1 MQFRVNWWVVSSVM
15 LRLSC
20 LKVYYCPS
28 KQIHRLASWFSH
40 RTEVVWESGTPPVV
54 FGSSFAKR
62 MGRHLFLFF
71 CFYNTSSKTF
81 AIFSQKKIHEL
92 VSTIFKK
99 LFYTFLWEFCKGTFL
114 GRFFIR
120 NENSTFFWRTSSN
133 KSPQKN
139 LYKTYANMF
148 LANSF

>member
-1 MQFRVNWWVVSSVM
+1 M

-40 RTEVVWESGTPPVV
+40 RTEVVWESVV
-54 FGSSFAKR
+54 HPQWYLGLVLLKEWVATC
-62 MGRHLFLFF
+62 F
-71 CFYNTSSKTF
+71 CFFYNTSSKTF

-99 LFYTFLWEFCKGTFL
+99 LFYTFL
-114 GRFFIR
+114 
-120 NENSTFFWRTSSN
+120 
-133 KSPQKN
+133 
-139 LYKTYANMF
+139 
-148 LANSF
+148 